1 MFEGIYVCTCYLI
14 QLRIWMSL
22 MSLRWMPNSLSHN
35 GEVKAFFLEVMNDAS
50 QRESSAHARTDST
63 LAASLQS

>member
-1 MFEGIYVCTCYLI
+1 
-14 QLRIWMSL
+14 MSL